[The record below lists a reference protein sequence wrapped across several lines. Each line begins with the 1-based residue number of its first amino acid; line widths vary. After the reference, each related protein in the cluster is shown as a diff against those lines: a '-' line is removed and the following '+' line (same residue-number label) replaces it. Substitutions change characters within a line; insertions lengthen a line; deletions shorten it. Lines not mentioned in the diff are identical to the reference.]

1 MKKEQKHVL
10 IILAVVFSIVLAYV
24 LSALFMQPQPKQAD
38 TDLQQPVNRLE
49 SIRDGFLKK

>member
-1 MKKEQKHVL
+1 MKEEQKHVL

-24 LSALFMQPQPKQAD
+24 LSALFMQPQLKQAD
-38 TDLQQPVNRLE
+38 NALQQPANRLE